1 MSNRDLKLIYMALGA
16 LMLILLQTNVFQNAI
31 SFIHLIPIPYLLEI
45 SFFFVNMLSFIGAI
59 LFIIIALKLIFNNIK
74 N

>member
-1 MSNRDLKLIYMALGA
+1 MNNRDLKLIYVALGA
-16 LMLILLQTNVFQNAI
+16 LMLMLLQTNVFQNAI

>member
-1 MSNRDLKLIYMALGA
+1 MSNRDLKLIYVALGA
-16 LMLILLQTNVFQNAI
+16 LMLMLLQTNVFQNAI

-59 LFIIIALKLIFNNIK
+59 LFVIIALKLIFNNIK